1 MRRFEC
7 LIRSVKKILP
17 VENGSTLG
25 NFFSEVNTRLQ
36 DELFGGSQLSIGG
49 AIDIKLAAR
58 FRMISER
65 YEASA
70 MKVVMDIIKPGFTA
84 IDVGAHIGIYS
95 LVMAKLVG
103 NRGKVVSFEPA
114 TESFVSLIDH
124 IQRNG
129 LRNIV
134 LPYQLLVGDKS
145 GEVFFV
151 EEGTNGTNRIGG
163 SPFQSQRAKTVLKEM
178 VTLDEFFIKE
188 GISPDFIKIDVEG
201 YEMSVLK
208 GAHNILESKHCPILC
223 ELHPSYWDELGY
235 NWDGLKQLLYAL
247 GYDIFMV
254 DELVDGRSLALFR

>member
-1 MRRFEC
+1 MLRFQR
-7 LIRSVKKILP
+7 LIRTLKKILP
-17 VENGSTLG
+17 VKNGSKLDFFLG
-25 NFFSEVNTRLQ
+25 EVNTRLQ
-36 DELFGGSQLSIGG
+36 DELFGGSQLRINGS
-49 AIDIKLAAR
+49 IDIKLEAK

-65 YEASA
+65 YEESE

-84 IDVGAHIGIYS
+84 IDVGANIGIYS

-103 NRGKVVSFEPA
+103 YHGKVVSFEPA
-114 TESFVSLIDH
+114 TESFASLIDH

-134 LPYQLLVGDKS
+134 SPYQLLVGDKC
-145 GEVFFV
+145 GKCFFV

-178 VTLDEFFIKE
+178 ITLDEFFIKE

-208 GAHNILESKHCPILC
+208 GAHNILRSKRCPILC
-223 ELHPSYWDELGY
+223 ELHPSYWNELGY
-235 NWDGLKQLLYAL
+235 NWDGLKQFLHAL

-254 DELVDGRSLALFR
+254 DELMDGRSWALFR

>member
-1 MRRFEC
+1 MPRFER
-7 LIRSVKKILP
+7 LIRTVRKILP
-17 VENGSTLG
+17 VKNWPIL
-25 NFFSEVNTRLQ
+25 NYFFAEINTRLQ
-36 DELFGGSQLSIGG
+36 DKLFGGSQLRINGS
-49 AIDIKLAAR
+49 IDIKLAAR
-58 FRMISER
+58 FRVISER

-70 MKVVMDIIKPGFTA
+70 MKVVADIIKPGFTA
-84 IDVGAHIGIYS
+84 IDVGANIGIYS
-95 LVMAKLVG
+95 LVMGKLVG
-103 NRGKVVSFEPA
+103 NCGKVFSFEPA
-114 TESFVSLIDH
+114 TESFASLIDH

-145 GEVFFV
+145 GKCFFV

-178 VTLDEFFIKE
+178 ITLDEFFIKE

-208 GAHNILESKHCPILC
+208 GAHNIMGSKRCPILC
-223 ELHPSYWDELGY
+223 ELHPGYWNELGY
-235 NWDGLKQLLYAL
+235 DWDGLEQFLYQL

-254 DELVDGRSLALFR
+254 DELMDGRNLALFR